1 MCRALAVSRSGYYAW
16 RDRRP
21 SERSQAN
28 ERLVARIRQIYH
40 DARCVYGA
48 PRIHAELRAQQVL
61 CGRHRVARLMRK
73 HQIRARQYRR
83 RRNTTD
89 SRHQLP
95 VAVNLLQQDFHA
107 QAANQKWVAD
117 ITYISTAEGWLY
129 LAAVVDLFSRRVVG
143 WSMQSVMTAEL
154 VIEAQQMAFATRQPG
169 QGLLQHT
176 DRGSQYASDAYQRL
190 LRQQQ
195 TTPSM
200 SGRGNCYDNAAMES
214 FFHTLKTE
222 LVAHCRWQ
230 TRQEARLAIFE
241 YIEVFYNRQRR
252 HSSLG
257 YRSPVEFEIAAAH
270 NNVVCPP

>member
-16 RDRRP
+16 RDRP
-21 SERSQAN
+21 ASERSRAN
-28 ERLVARIRQIYH
+28 EQLVERIRQVYH

-61 CGRHRVARLMRK
+61 CGRHRVARLMRE
-73 HQIRARQYRR
+73 HRIRARQYRR
-83 RRNTTD
+83 RCSTTN

-95 VAVNLLQQDFHA
+95 VAANLLGQNFRTA
-107 QAANQKWVAD
+107 AANQKWVAD
-117 ITYISTAEGWLY
+117 ITYIWTAEGWLY

-143 WSMQSVMTAEL
+143 WSMQPTMTAEL
-154 VIEAQQMAFATRQPG
+154 VVEAQQMAFSTRQPG
-169 QGLLQHT
+169 RGLIQHS

-195 TTPSM
+195 ATPSM

-214 FFHTLKTE
+214 FFHTLKSE

-257 YRSPVEFEIAAAH
+257 YHSPVDFEIAASH
-270 NNVVCPP
+270 NNRVCPP

>member
-1 MCRALAVSRSGYYAW
+1 MCRVLAVSRSGYYAW
-16 RDRRP
+16 RDRP
-21 SERSQAN
+21 KSQRVCAN
-28 ERLVARIRQIYH
+28 ACLLECIRQIYR
-40 DARCVYGA
+40 DARGVYGA
-48 PRIHAELRAQQVL
+48 PRIHAELRAQQVF
-61 CGRHRVARLMRK
+61 CGRHRVARLMRE
-73 HQIRARQYRR
+73 HHIRARQYRR
-83 RRNTTD
+83 RCRTTD
-89 SRHQLP
+89 ARHQLP
-95 VAVNLLQQDFHA
+95 VAANLLQQDFRA
-107 QAANQKWVAD
+107 ERVNRKWVAD
-117 ITYISTAEGWLY
+117 ITYIWTAEGWLY

-143 WSMQSVMTAEL
+143 FSMQPTMTAEL
-154 VIEAQQMAFATRQPG
+154 VIEAQQMAFASRRPDR
-169 QGLLQHT
+169 GLIQHS

-195 TTPSM
+195 VTPSM

-222 LVAHCRWQ
+222 LVAQCHWH

-257 YRSPVEFEIAAAH
+257 YVSPVDFEIAQAH